1 MVSSLSTFRGKQRII
16 VVGLLLMAGIFYFGR
31 FDQLPQYQVGET
43 EPVYQYSCHITRSLI
58 GSPTD
63 NETAP
68 IRQHTYLNLNDL
80 NSTRAGKQSQE
91 HVLVLTTVGNDEA
104 YLDNYFDLLD
114 KSSYPNSL
122 ISIGLLVSDSTD
134 DSLEKI
140 YQHVNRL
147 QTRWRNT
154 FDTIDV
160 YQKDFKVPSK
170 TDDTS
175 LDSKRA
181 TLARA
186 RNFLLSISL
195 KEYHSWVVWVD
206 IGLYSYP
213 QTIFEDLMM
222 ADADVVVPNCLL
234 KRDDDEFWG
243 FDRNNWQESDASLKY
258 QQELPLN
265 QVLMEDYNEYSV
277 GRNLLVDMPTN
288 TGKDYKVP
296 LDGVGTTFTMVK
308 ATVHREGAVFPPFV
322 YQHELDT
329 EGFAK
334 IVKSMGFSVYGIPSY
349 TIYHH

>member
-1 MVSSLSTFRGKQRII
+1 MVSSLSTFRGKQRLI
-16 VVGLLLMAGIFYFGR
+16 VVGFLLVAGLFYFYL
-31 FDQLPQYQVGET
+31 FDQLPQYQHVGET
-43 EPVYQYSCHITRSLI
+43 EPAYPYSCHITRSLI
-58 GSPTD
+58 GSPAPD
-63 NETAP
+63 NETLP

-80 NSTRAGKQSQE
+80 NSTAAGKQQKE

-114 KSSYPNSL
+114 KSSYPNAL

-160 YQKDFKVPSK
+160 YQKDFGVPSK
-170 TDDTS
+170 VDDTS

-206 IGLYSYP
+206 IQLYSYP
-213 QTIFEDLMM
+213 QSIFEDLMM
-222 ADADVVVPNCLL
+222 ADVDVVVPNCLL

-243 FDRNNWQESDASLKY
+243 FDRNNWQESDHSLKY

-265 QVLMEDYNEYSV
+265 QVLMEGKSFFFVTRSFPLVLLSN
-277 GRNLLVDMPTN
+277 NLFQIIM
-288 TGKDYKVP
+288 
-296 LDGVGTTFTMVK
+296 
-308 ATVHREGAVFPPFV
+308 
-322 YQHELDT
+322 
-329 EGFAK
+329 
-334 IVKSMGFSVYGIPSY
+334 SIPSDV
-349 TIYHH
+349 I